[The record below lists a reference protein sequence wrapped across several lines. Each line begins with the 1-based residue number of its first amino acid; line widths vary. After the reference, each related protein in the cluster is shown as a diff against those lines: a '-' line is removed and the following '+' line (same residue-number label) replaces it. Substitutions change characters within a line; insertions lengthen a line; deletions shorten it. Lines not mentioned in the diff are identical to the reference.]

1 MIYKSLHYRNLNDH
15 LARVS
20 GLSVSPV
27 TSVYGTT
34 QVISQFSDINELQL
48 PLLIRGRLLSSGYYR
63 EVGFKQV
70 YLSPEV
76 LEPTTDSWVGISLY
90 TNHDIYEKIR
100 KNEPVSV
107 NEVVGKIVST
117 AWNNSDGGIDFEAEI
132 YDLQIAYKMVKGL
145 INSVSTGFGR
155 DIVQNNG
162 QYEYKN
168 MEPVEVSLV
177 FNPRDTKARF
187 EPVIG

>member
-1 MIYKSLHYRNLNDH
+1 MIYKSVHYRNMNDH
-15 LARVS
+15 IAHTS
-20 GLSVSPV
+20 GLSVSPM
-27 TSVYGTT
+27 TSVSGTA
-34 QVISQFSDINELQL
+34 QVISQFTDINDIKL
-48 PLLIRGRLLSSGYYR
+48 PLLIRGRLLTSGFYR

-76 LEPTTDSWVGISLY
+76 LKSTVNSWVGISLY

-107 NEVVGKIVST
+107 NEVVGKIVNTS
-117 AWNNSDGGIDFEAEI
+117 WNQSDKGIDFEAEI
-132 YDLQIAYKMVKGL
+132 YDLQIAYKMVKGV

-155 DIVQNNG
+155 DIVNNSG
-162 QYEYKN
+162 TYEYRN

-177 FNPRDTKARF
+177 FNPRDTNARF
-187 EPVIG
+187 ETVIG